1 MKKNRILF
9 GIAAVLAF
17 AVSCQTKVDIQD
29 TVPECPQGE
38 KITITADLSN
48 ALTKVEFTPG
58 VDGSSKPVLEL
69 AWKSGDKLRVAD
81 HSNNSS
87 YSDFELDAASIG
99 QKTGSFTGTP
109 VSASS
114 YDVWVVNDAMDFA
127 AQAQPADGD
136 ASGLQYNASVE
147 GITNLSDIVFSDV
160 SSVLMFT
167 AKNLPA
173 GVAATIKSVAI
184 KAFNSDGTASDI
196 FNGGNSLTV
205 TLGSEGDAGTDNN
218 LVFYASLPKGSKAI
232 PAGTSM
238 LVKLNASSGDQDVY
252 TRYFTI
258 PSEVTLA
265 AGKLNDISV
274 GCANVKTHAGA
285 ASCDGS
291 NAAKAYLLGDK
302 YQMQAID
309 GLLNSQKRYFKLI
322 DDIDM
327 KDVSWSKA
335 NAVSP
340 YKPFEFDGNNKTI
353 SNLGGVLFY
362 IINGTVKDL
371 TLDHSNLT
379 SQRGAL
385 AEYIQGSGNVVSN
398 VTVSNGSISSG
409 QTNTGGLIGC
419 INNGSSADVVTAT
432 ITNCTVSDTNV
443 SGTGVSGGMVGF
455 ADAKVVVSGCA
466 CVGGTVEASERFCG
480 GMFGSTGNY
489 NSVITDCHV
498 EGATINAKVTNNDY
512 RAGGFIGQLQT
523 KVSLKGCSAGTPSS
537 KVAVIVDAPASGKVY
552 NAGGFVGVC
561 YGTIT
566 KNGEVRSKA
575 YTTVTSNNPSN
586 ETASNLDLNLG
597 GVAGYN
603 TGTIEYFDADV
614 SVSACGKYVGGFC
627 GRLLVS
633 GMIRNCTVTGS
644 VSGNTGTG
652 GFVGLAEATSSLES
666 CSADVA
672 VTRTGSWGSTFGGFA
687 GFINC
692 SSVTKCCAT
701 HIIEVDANY
710 VGGFAGS
717 IETAASKTTT
727 VSKCWSTGNVTSAS
741 AQSGGFLGHIA
752 ADVEGTVI
760 VEDCYETGNLTA
772 GNQRKGGL
780 IGQIY
785 SGIIT
790 VSRCYATAS
799 MTAGSFG
806 QGGLV
811 GFMNCDATIQDCA
824 AWNSDVLAA
833 NIGNGNWSTGAVIG
847 VAWPV
852 ATITNNFR
860 NPDMN
865 VKAFWGNV
873 TDYTKELAADYDHPD
888 VSASSPLIVADKSNA
903 ALRATTA
910 TAAASGQDNYPLFA
924 YHGKHSSTNRLS
936 TLASKAKG
944 SGGLGW
950 SSEVWDF
957 TADLPVLK

>member
-29 TVPECPQGE
+29 TVPEGPQGE

-48 ALTKVEFTPG
+48 ALTKVVFTPG

-81 HSNNSS
+81 HSNNSN

-99 QKTGSFTGTP
+99 KKTGSFTGTP

-114 YDVWVVNDAMDFA
+114 YDVWVVNDAMAMDFA

-147 GITNLSDIVFSDV
+147 GITDLSDIVFSDV

-184 KAFNSDGTASDI
+184 KAFNADGTASDI
-196 FNGGNSLTV
+196 FNGGNILTV

-238 LVKLNASSGDQDVY
+238 LVKLNATSGDQDVY

-285 ASCDGS
+285 ATCDGS
-291 NAAKAYLLGDK
+291 NAAKAYLIGDK

-385 AEYIQGSGNVVSN
+385 AEYIQASGNVVSN

-409 QTNTGGLIGC
+409 KSNTGGLIGC

-432 ITNCTVSDTNV
+432 ITNCTVSDTKV

-466 CVGGTVEASERFCG
+466 CVGGTVEASERYCG
-480 GMFGSTGNY
+480 GMFGSTGDY
-489 NSVITDCHV
+489 DSVITDCHV
-498 EGATINAKVTNNDY
+498 ENADIT
-512 RAGGFIGQLQT
+512 
-523 KVSLKGCSAGTPSS
+523 SSADR
-537 KVAVIVDAPASGKVY
+537 V
-552 NAGGFVGVC
+552 GGFVGQEQAKVTVSNC
-561 YGTIT
+561 YVSGGT
-566 KNGEVRSKA
+566 
-575 YTTVTSNNPSN
+575 
-586 ETASNLDLNLG
+586 
-597 GVAGYN
+597 
-603 TGTIEYFDADV
+603 
-614 SVSACGKYVGGFC
+614 VSA
-627 GRLLVS
+627 
-633 GMIRNCTVTGS
+633 
-644 VSGNTGTG
+644 
-652 GFVGLAEATSSLES
+652 AT
-666 CSADVA
+666 
-672 VTRTGSWGSTFGGFA
+672 
-687 GFINC
+687 IN
-692 SSVTKCCAT
+692 
-701 HIIEVDANY
+701 
-710 VGGFAGS
+710 VGGFAGVGYGS
-717 IETAASKTTT
+717 INNSYVNGTT
-727 VSKCWSTGNVTSAS
+727 VSSDNSTNTTIVGLGGFVGYLTGSLTGCHSSVSIDQVGSYIGGLVGYMVQGGSINKCFAAGNVTGNYRQVGGLVGGLAKAGNFSIQNSYSTGNIKANSYV
-741 AQSGGFLGHIA
+741 
-752 ADVEGTVI
+752 
-760 VEDCYETGNLTA
+760 
-772 GNQRKGGL
+772 GGL
-780 IGQIY
+780 IGEVLSTITNVTISNCFC
-785 SGIIT
+785 SGTVTATSFGGGGLIGFVSAASIT
-790 VSRCYATAS
+790 VEK
-799 MTAGSFG
+799 
-806 QGGLV
+806 
-811 GFMNCDATIQDCA
+811 CA
-824 AWNSDVLAA
+824 AWNPSVTAGSTGSA
-833 NIGNGNWSTGAVIG
+833 NWSSAAVVG
-847 VAWPV
+847 VAFP
-852 ATITNNFR
+852 TCTLTDNYR
-860 NPDMN
+860 NPAMTLTAYW
-865 VKAFWGNV
+865 VP
-873 TDYTKELAADYDHPD
+873 AADYNHPN
-888 VSASSPLIVADKSNA
+888 VSSEHPLVKQDGTE
-903 ALRATTA
+903 TTA
-910 TAAASGQDNYPLFA
+910 ISTSKGQDGYPQFP
-924 YHGKHSSTNRLS
+924 YHGKVESGKTLS
-936 TLASKAKG
+936 QLASTT
-944 SGGLGW
+944 LGW

-957 TADLPVLK
+957 TAALPVLK